1 MQRRLLLL
9 AAGLAVAGLTAAGPP
24 VSAAPSEEQPGAP
37 CSVPGATSVDGTLT
51 CSGQASIWMHR
62 GMPFVEP
69 GQPCDRPGD
78 VTYKH
83 GENLVTC
90 RPSGSGLAWE

>member
-1 MQRRLLLL
+1 MIVRRKLS
-9 AAGLAVAGLTAAGPP
+9 VAGLLFVVIG
-24 VSAAPSEEQPGAP
+24 VGAAPSAFASGEQPGAP
-37 CSVPGATSVDGTLT
+37 CSVSGATSADGTLT

-90 RPSGSGLAWE
+90 RPSGSGLAWQ